1 MSLIKNGKKIA
12 GLYNLQVVQ
21 GDNENISLQN
31 NVITFT
37 NKSGYITE
45 SALTEIETDIN
56 TLTNNKAEVG
66 ETGNNL
72 SYENNILSL
81 KDKNNNTISTVTINA
96 NATADEVTINYNSEN
111 ELQNVAIL
119 TKDGTIKNEWIGTL
133 EEYETAKAS
142 GIITATTE
150 CRITDDEEIQTVILL
165 EDYYTKAEVDSLI
178 GELLTRIQLLETNYT
193 SLQEQVKEINGESV

>member
-37 NKSGYITE
+37 NKSGFITT
-45 SALTEIETDIN
+45 SALSTIETELDSLN
-56 TLTNNKAEVG
+56 SNKAEVG

-96 NATADEVTINYNSEN
+96 SVTADEVTINYNSEN

-133 EEYETAKAS
+133 EEYETAKAN

-178 GELLTRIQLLETNYT
+178 SELLTRIQSLETNYT
-193 SLQEQVKEINGESV
+193 SLQEQVKEING